1 MKGRFSTP
9 DLLQGLIQSNHLPTQ
24 PFLRYPNPT
33 HFSSPPRTHAQ
44 NQNHRESEIYP
55 GSGRYPVPPPRSQS
69 LNNPSAIY
77 PAGPNSNPVLT
88 EQNSRPSPTGRKSNP
103 APTKGNSNPAP
114 TEGNS
119 YPAPT
124 KGNSNP
130 VLTGRNS
137 NPAPPGRNF
146 HLKPVA
152 QNSNLTPSGPNYSN
166 LKLSRPI
173 LNPEPP
179 RRTTSLLDLYR

>member
-9 DLLQGLIQSNHLPTQ
+9 DLLQGLILSNHLPTQ

-33 HFSSPPRTHAQ
+33 HLSSPPRTHAQ
-44 NQNHRESEIYP
+44 NQNHRESEIHP

-77 PAGPNSNPVLT
+77 PPGRNSNPVLT
-88 EQNSRPSPTGRKSNP
+88 EQNSRPSPTGR
-103 APTKGNSNPAP
+103 
-114 TEGNS
+114 
-119 YPAPT
+119 
-124 KGNSNP
+124 
-130 VLTGRNS
+130 
-137 NPAPPGRNF
+137 NF

-152 QNSNLTPSGPNYSN
+152 QNSNLTPTGPNYSN